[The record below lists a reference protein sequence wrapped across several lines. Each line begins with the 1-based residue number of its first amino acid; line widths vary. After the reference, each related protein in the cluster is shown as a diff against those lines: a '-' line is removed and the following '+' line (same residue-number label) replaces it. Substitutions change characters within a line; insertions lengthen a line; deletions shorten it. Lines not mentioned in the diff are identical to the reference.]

1 MNNLKWNFCSPLLLS
16 FLLLFQLP
24 LATLANTSSPVNYKF
39 IWPEGVTT
47 LHQKIDVAC
56 RQFGCDAKKLKEVAF
71 CESTNNPLA
80 VNRREPGQP
89 SGLFQYKLQT
99 WLNFSQKSGIPNAN
113 IWDTDSQIYT
123 TAWAFSNNLS
133 SHWACL

>member
-1 MNNLKWNFCSPLLLS
+1 M
-16 FLLLFQLP
+16 P

-133 SHWACL
+133 SHWACK